1 MMMMKASAAIVMSG
15 LLMLAGA
22 RAADAQAMPVQ
33 CAVPDAPTVSV
44 TPVSDEIQNDYSTS
58 SRDLSMKKTDTA
70 SPYPA
75 GTDSATG
82 GLRVDTPTIATAVKY
97 GDATYPGL
105 HQSCLWYHS
114 IDVTIKLS
122 PHIYIAREYNALGPC
137 RDAIMAHE
145 LHHVDVDREMM
156 NKYSYIIGQAV
167 QEVVDKTGAVG
178 PIDADAVPANGQQ
191 LIDAVSAAIKTV
203 QQPLQDE
210 MRQRQAQV
218 DSLEE
223 YKRISAICYGAH

>member
-1 MMMMKASAAIVMSG
+1 MIRTTAAIVMSG
-15 LLMLAGA
+15 FVLLAGA
-22 RAADAQAMPVQ
+22 RPAAALDVNIN
-33 CAVPDAPTVSV
+33 CVVPEPPSVSV
-44 TPVSDEIQNDYSTS
+44 TPVSDEIQYDYSTS
-58 SRDLSMKKTDTA
+58 SRDLTMKKTGTA

-82 GLRVDTPTIATAVKY
+82 GLRVDTPTIATSVKY
-97 GDATYPGL
+97 GDVTYPSL
-105 HQSCLWYHS
+105 HQSCLWFHS
-114 IDVTIKLS
+114 IDVSIKLS

-167 QEVVDKTGAVG
+167 QEVVNRTGAVG
-178 PIDADAVPANGQQ
+178 PFDSDKVADNGQQ
-191 LIDAVSAAIKTV
+191 LIDGISAAIKTV

-210 MRQRQAQV
+210 MRERQAQV

>member
-1 MMMMKASAAIVMSG
+1 MMMIRKTAAIVMSG
-15 LLMLAGA
+15 LLVLAGA
-22 RAADAQAMPVQ
+22 HPAAAQNME
-33 CAVPDAPTVSV
+33 CAVPEAPSVTV
-44 TPVSDEIQNDYSTS
+44 TPVSDEIQYDFSTS
-58 SRDLSMKKTDTA
+58 SRDLSMKKTDTV
-70 SPYPA
+70 SPYPP
-75 GTDSATG
+75 GTDTATG

-97 GDATYPGL
+97 GDATYPSL

-122 PHIYIAREYNALGPC
+122 PHIYIAKEYNALGPC

-145 LHHVDVDREMM
+145 RHHVDVDREMM

-167 QEVVDKTGAVG
+167 QDVVNKAGAVG
-178 PIDADAVPANGQQ
+178 PINADNVANNGQQ
-191 LIDAVSAAIKTV
+191 LIDGVSAAIKTV
-203 QQPLQDE
+203 EQPLQDE

-218 DSLEE
+218 DSIDE